1 MRKTIFIT
9 ALLAALFI
17 AVAMAGYEPA
27 PVVEPDGVDFDPN
40 LAPSPVIAAYQVYV
54 GDLLADRICIVEPDK
69 DDITLT
75 APLITIGV
83 RTQIVYSDYIEYK
96 YNWSYEPNEAE
107 IGLHYVDLEARD
119 EHGATSN
126 ATIVIEVLINHPP
139 VFIGC
144 RN

>member
-27 PVVEPDGVDFDPN
+27 PAVEPDGVSFDPN
-40 LAPSPVIAAYQVYV
+40 LAPNCIAAYQVYV
-54 GDLLADRICIVEPDK
+54 GDILADRICIAEPDK
-69 DDITLT
+69 DEITLT
-75 APLITIGV
+75 APLITIGS
-83 RTQIVYSDYIEYK
+83 RTQIVYGDYIEYV
-96 YNWSYEPNEAE
+96 YNFSYEPNEAD
-107 IGLHYVDLEARD
+107 IGLHYVDLEASD

-144 RN
+144 RG